1 MEIMVTKCYTDGR
14 KEYFKY
20 IPTPPVKTIFN
31 PPATIVYFNDGD
43 KVISKCDKHDKF
55 SPEIGFLM
63 CCMKKYVG
71 NKNCFKMLEDFV
83 WNNKTLQEKGKDK

>member
-1 MEIMVTKCYTDGR
+1 MDIIIARFSRDGK

-20 IPTPPVKTIFN
+20 RPIPVKTIFN
-31 PPATIVYFNDGD
+31 PPATIVYFDDGD
-43 KVISKCDKHDKF
+43 KIISKCDKHDKF
-55 SPEIGFLM
+55 SPETGFLM

-83 WNNKTLQEKGKDK
+83 WNNETLKKGTNDK

>member
-1 MEIMVTKCYTDGR
+1 MEIMVARCCVDGS
-14 KEYFKY
+14 KEFFKY
-20 IPTPPVKTIFN
+20 RPTPVKVIFN

-43 KVISKCDKHDKF
+43 KVISKCDKHDEF
-55 SPEIGFLM
+55 SPETGFLM

-83 WNNKTLQEKGKDK
+83 WNNETLKKGTNNE

>member
-1 MEIMVTKCYTDGR
+1 MDIIIAKCTMDGK
-14 KEYFKY
+14 KEYYKY
-20 IPTPPVKTIFN
+20 RPNPVKTIFN
-31 PPATIVYFNDGD
+31 PPATIVYFDDGD

-55 SPEIGFLM
+55 SPETGFLM

-83 WNNKTLQEKGKDK
+83 WNNETLKKGANNE